1 MALRVIGAGL
11 GRTGTFSL
19 KFALEHLGFGP
30 CHHMAEIWAN
40 FSDQLPKWLGVV
52 NGERN
57 WDAVFAGFSSA
68 VDYPAC
74 TYWRELAA
82 FYPDAK
88 VILSVRDP
96 ETWFDSVSTTIFS
109 DALLGKLAQGPV
121 KLFFDGAVTADF
133 GDRIGD
139 RKFMVDYFRRRTA
152 EVQAEISPDR
162 LLVFEARQGWEP
174 LCAFLG
180 VPVPDVPYP
189 RTNSREE
196 MLERIAAAN
205 DAPGNAPPTPEAMA
219 AMAKAHLEAQR
230 QTAFGA
236 PRKRPA

>member
-19 KFALEHLGFGP
+19 KFALERLGFGP

-52 NGERN
+52 DGERN

-88 VILSVRDP
+88 IILSVRDP
-96 ETWFDSVSTTIFS
+96 DSWFESVSTTVFS
-109 DALLGKLAQGPV
+109 EALMGRLAQGPV
-121 KLFFDGAVTADF
+121 KRFFDGAVTADF
-133 GDRIGD
+133 GDRIAD
-139 RKFMVDYFRRRTA
+139 RDFMVSYFRRRTA
-152 EVQAEISPDR
+152 EIKAEISPER

-180 VPVPDVPYP
+180 VPVPEVPYP

-205 DAPGNAPPTPEAMA
+205 SAPGHAPPTPEAMA
-219 AMAKAHLEAQR
+219 AMAKAHLEEQR
-230 QTAFGA
+230 RAAFGA
-236 PRKRPA
+236 PRPRPA

>member
-19 KFALEHLGFGP
+19 KFALEYLGFGP
-30 CHHMAEIWAN
+30 CHHMAEVWAN

-52 NGERN
+52 DGKRD
-57 WDAVFAGFSSA
+57 WDTVFAGFSSA

-82 FYPDAK
+82 FYPNAK
-88 VILSVRDP
+88 IILSVRDP
-96 ETWFDSVSTTIFS
+96 ESWFDSVSTTVFS
-109 DALLGKLAQGPV
+109 QALLDKLAQGPV
-121 KLFFDGAVTADF
+121 KRFFDGAVTGDF

-139 RKFMVDYFRRRTA
+139 RDFMVDYFRRRTA
-152 EVQAEISPDR
+152 EIQAEIPPER

-174 LCAFLG
+174 LCAFLE

-205 DAPGNAPPTPEAMA
+205 DRSGHSPPTPEAMA
-219 AMAKAHLEAQR
+219 AMAKAHLQEQREAVFAALR
-230 QTAFGA
+230 
-236 PRKRPA
+236 PRA

>member
-1 MALRVIGAGL
+1 MTLKVIGAGL
-11 GRTGTFSL
+11 GRTGTLSL
-19 KFALEHLGFGP
+19 KFALEYLGFGP

-40 FSDQLPKWLGVV
+40 FTDEFPKWMRVIDGRADW
-52 NGERN
+52 E
-57 WDAVFAGFSSA
+57 DVFDGYASA

-88 VILSVRDP
+88 VLLSVRDP
-96 ETWFDSVSTTIFS
+96 DDWFKSAGATVFS
-109 DALLGKLAQGPV
+109 EAMLGKLREGPL
-121 KLFFDGAVTADF
+121 KAFLDSTVTCDF
-133 GDRIGD
+133 GDKIAD
-139 RKFMVDYFRRRTA
+139 RDFMVDYFQRRTA
-152 EVQAEISPDR
+152 AIKAELPPER
-162 LLVFEARQGWEP
+162 LLVFEAKQGWEP

-205 DAPGNAPPTPEAMA
+205 SVPDGPPPSPEAMM
-219 AMAKAHLEAQR
+219 AMAKAHLERQR
-230 QTAFGA
+230 QTALGVA
-236 PRKRPA
+236 A